1 MTAWLDSIS
10 TACPV
15 EELTLWKAANLA
27 VFATSHGPEYGVHFV
42 ETRKTAKN
50 VEIVVVEIDV
60 DRPQDRKFDIKRRE
74 PIAVLAP
81 PSDRFLSVIALRE
94 DFPHTPHRNWVP
106 KGMPRSLCVDDR
118 PWQEARLT
126 WSPAEC
132 VRRIR
137 QWLAKAAR
145 GELHDPAQPLEPFFY
160 SSGYKLILPRAIIE
174 HADTG
179 DATRLIG
186 TVQEGGDL
194 SVFIARADDV
204 AFKNTKSK
212 GRMAILPF
220 VFPDQVMA
228 GIRDLP
234 ETLGELVSMAT
245 DLGVDIMGDLR
256 KRLANWVGWKSGE
269 FDSLSAHLV
278 ICIIGKVTDP
288 GTSRSVLDARAFF
301 VTRTAGEVGIE
312 VGSLLPAR
320 DSGVK
325 GTKSYVAAVPAD
337 KSKTGSGIRIE
348 PMDIY
353 LDFDRALGA
362 EISGCGKPDER
373 KVTMVGAGAIG
384 SHIALMLARE
394 GAFRW
399 TVVDKDTLL
408 PHNLARHGLPRLYV
422 GYHKAASLAHQ
433 IEDILNED
441 GAATAI
447 VADCLEPSEQEAAE
461 LAKAFGVADEI
472 IDASASIA
480 VSRHLS
486 DLPDAAAR
494 RMSTFFNPRGTAV
507 VLLAEGKDRS
517 ISLREIEAQY
527 YNVILTTRELKDH
540 LATQAGV
547 RYSGSC
553 RTLTNRIPERSA
565 AILSGVVAGGIKRQL
580 DLEAGGINI
589 WSLGDDGGIRAL
601 HFDLLPPL
609 RRLLG
614 EWTVTVDGRLAT
626 QLRQDRQEQLP
637 SETGGVLLGIVD
649 FERRAIHVAHAL
661 TAPPDSQGSAAG
673 FERGVQGLESG
684 IEEACKTV
692 MHQIRYVGEWHSHP
706 KGATAAPST
715 TDIGQ
720 MCWLSV
726 GLVSEGCPAVVL
738 IVGEKDETVN
748 LAMALEVAE

>member
-1 MTAWLDSIS
+1 MMAWLDSIS
-10 TACPV
+10 TVRPV
-15 EELTLWKAANLA
+15 EELTLWKAASLA
-27 VFATSHGPEYGVHFV
+27 AFATSHGPEYGVRFV
-42 ETRKTAKN
+42 EGRKTVKN
-50 VEIVVVEIDV
+50 AEIVVVEIDV

-74 PIAVLAP
+74 PMAVLVQP
-81 PSDRFLSVIALRE
+81 DDRFLSVIALRE
-94 DFPHTPHRNWVP
+94 DFPLTPHQNFVP
-106 KGMPRSLCVDDR
+106 QGMPRSLCVDDR

-186 TVQEGGDL
+186 TIQEGGDL
-194 SVFIARADDV
+194 RVIIAQADDV
-204 AFKNTKSK
+204 AFRNAKSK
-212 GRMAILPF
+212 GRMAVLPF
-220 VFPDQVMA
+220 VIPDQVMA

-234 ETLGELVSMAT
+234 ETLGALADMTGKLGLDIVGEL
-245 DLGVDIMGDLR
+245 R
-256 KRLANWVGWKSGE
+256 RRLANWVGWKSGE
-269 FDSLSAHLV
+269 FVSLSAHLV
-278 ICIIGKVTDP
+278 ICIVGKVTDP
-288 GTSRSVLDARAFF
+288 GSSRSVLDARAFF
-301 VTRTAGEVGIE
+301 VPITAGEVGIE
-312 VGSLLPAR
+312 VGSLFPAG

-325 GTKSYVAAVPAD
+325 GTKNYVAAVPPD

-394 GAFRW
+394 GAFKW

-422 GYHKAASLAHQ
+422 GYHKAASLSHQ
-433 IEDILNED
+433 IKDILDED

-461 LAKAFGVADEI
+461 LTKAFEAADEI

-486 DLPDAAAR
+486 DLSDATAR
-494 RMSTFFNPRGTAV
+494 RMSTFFNPGGTAV

-517 ISLREIEAQY
+517 IPLREIEAQY
-527 YNVILTTRELKDH
+527 YNAILTTPELKDH
-540 LATQAGV
+540 LVTQAGV

-565 AILSGVVAGGIKRQL
+565 AILSGGVAGGIKRQM

-589 WSLGDDGGIRAL
+589 WSLGDDGGVRAL

-609 RRLLG
+609 RRHIG
-614 EWTVTVDGRLAT
+614 EWTVTVDGRLVA
-626 QLRQDRQEQLP
+626 QLRQERQKQLP

-649 FERRAIHVAHAL
+649 FEGRAIHVAHAL

-706 KGATAAPST
+706 KGATAAPSK

-748 LAMALEVAE
+748 LAMALEAAK